1 MKNKMLLVFKELG
14 HPYSKDLENDKF
26 VQRLAY
32 LSDIFEAFNI
42 VNLSLQGRNG
52 TIVDFVSKLGAFI
65 RKLDLWKRNTENN
78 QLGMFKCLS
87 SLKMK
92 CSFSEEIPG
101 HLASLKEEL
110 EQYFPE
116 AASYEYITNPFSVNP
131 HDLAVG
137 TGEQEE
143 LIDLQED
150 NEAKIRHRNRPAINF
165 WLDFDASYP
174 TLVSRAV
181 SQLLT
186 FPSAWECEQGFSKH
200 KIKKA

>member
-1 MKNKMLLVFKELG
+1 MAWAPPNWGVWGAAATSL
-14 HPYSKDLENDKF
+14 
-26 VQRLAY
+26 

-92 CSFSEEIPG
+92 GSFSEEIAS

-131 HDLAVG
+131 HDLALG
-137 TGEQEE
+137 TGEEEE

-150 NEAKIRHRNRPAINF
+150 NEAKIRHRDRPAINF
-165 WLDFDASYP
+165 WLDFAASY
-174 TLVSRAV
+174 LMLAFRAV

-186 FPSAWECEQGFSKH
+186 FPSTWECEQGFSTFLN

>member
-1 MKNKMLLVFKELG
+1 MKNKMLLLFKELG
-14 HPYSKDLENDKF
+14 HEYFKDLENKKF

-42 VNLSLQGRNG
+42 INLSLQGRNG

-87 SLKMK
+87 PLKIK
-92 CSFSEEIPG
+92 CSFSEEIAS

-110 EQYFPE
+110 KQYFLE
-116 AASYEYITNPFSVNP
+116 APSYEYKTNPFSVTP

-137 TGEQEE
+137 TGEQEK
-143 LIDLQED
+143 LIDL
-150 NEAKIRHRNRPAINF
+150 RTR
-165 WLDFDASYP
+165 
-174 TLVSRAV
+174 
-181 SQLLT
+181 
-186 FPSAWECEQGFSKH
+186 G
-200 KIKKA
+200 